1 MSVGNPF
8 DPLLQLGQDSQAEL
22 RQDFDQDVLNQSE
35 YDSDEI
41 EEDVDV
47 EVEEDIEE
55 DIEEDDSEYS
65 EYAYDEIDDVFESQL
80 LDAQQQWEESLQ
92 QLNKVLNW
100 VLLPLVGKFMGRRV
114 AKVIWQHAME
124 YFWR

>member
-1 MSVGNPF
+1 MSVDNPF
-8 DPLLQLGQDSQAEL
+8 NPLLQLGQGSQAEL
-22 RQDFDQDVLNQSE
+22 RQDFGEEILDQSE
-35 YDSDEI
+35 YDSDEL
-41 EEDVDV
+41 EDDVEV
-47 EVEEDIEE
+47 EVEEDIEG
-55 DIEEDDSEYS
+55 DDSEYS

-100 VLLPLVGKFMGRRV
+100 VLLPLIGKFMGRRV
-114 AKVIWQHAME
+114 AKVIWSRAME